1 MRSTRSLAAIAVLA
15 SSLAAGLVSTA
26 SASPA
31 PTRRAVATA
40 QAKRAA
46 ATGDKAACAK
56 VEAAYPSYVG
66 KTYTVGNSPTIP
78 GYETISKSNPNKIV
92 GFDPSF
98 LAAVNSCLGVKTTF
112 SQMAFDALIPALQA
126 GRVDLVI
133 SNLIASRARAKQVR
147 FDLYQKDVEALIV
160 AKGNPKSITS
170 TADLCGNS
178 IAVFPGTL
186 QQGFAE
192 AQAATCK
199 SEGKG
204 TVNVETYQDF
214 NGCVQA
220 VITGRADTTID
231 PVSVA
236 DAAVA
241 QFPGKLSAT
250 KPIPQFQSNIGIAF
264 PLASTGLAKA
274 YLAAI
279 AAVQN
284 AGIEKRLLAKWNQ
297 DPNTQAVA
305 TALP

>member
-1 MRSTRSLAAIAVLA
+1 MSRTRSLAAIAALA
-15 SSLAAGLVSTA
+15 SSLATGLAGTA
-26 SASPA
+26 
-31 PTRRAVATA
+31 
-40 QAKRAA
+40 AA
-46 ATGDKAACAK
+46 ATASSRQAAAPRSERAAVTSDTAACAK
-56 VEAAYPSYVG
+56 VRKAYPSYVG

-78 GYETISKSNPNKIV
+78 GYETISKRNPNEIV

-98 LAAVNSCLGVKTTF
+98 LAAVDSCLGVKTTF

-126 GRVDLVI
+126 KRVDLVI
-133 SNLIASRARAKQVR
+133 SNLIASPSRARQVR

-204 TVNVETYQDF
+204 TVTVETYQDF
-214 NGCVQA
+214 NGCIQA
-220 VITGRADTTID
+220 VITGRANTTID

-264 PLASTGLAKA
+264 PLSSTGLARA

-279 AAVQN
+279 AAVQRS
-284 AGIEKRLLAKWNQ
+284 GIEQQLLKTWKQ
-297 DPNTQAVA
+297 DPNTQATA